1 MSTTQRPTPTQSSKA
16 IDIQFQQDIQRL
28 NLLSGNEDTLEA
40 FTKEYERILTENY
53 NSMMQCRNVDKLLE
67 GIYRHRAEILKAM
80 LQRQLDH
87 FGLEWPDTTRKAASG
102 R

>member
-1 MSTTQRPTPTQSSKA
+1 METNA
-16 IDIQFQQDIQRL
+16 MDIEFQADIQRL
-28 NLLSGNEDTLEA
+28 NLLSGNADTLEA

-53 NSMMQCRNVDKLLE
+53 NSMMQCRNVDKLLK
-67 GIYRHRAEILKAM
+67 GIYRHRASMLKAM

-87 FGLEWPDTTRKAASG
+87 LGLTWPDTTRKAISG